1 MSVHIV
7 AGWVVTMY
15 FCGSTPMFW
24 MIMLSP
30 YSRSK
35 WWVVNV
41 AELWLGAMEKEATW
55 VNKLQVLFT
64 LSLDGGVWSAS
75 RAGCFIPWEIP
86 PVSIQ
91 QEARSAPQLTITL
104 WSREKFLLLL
114 RID

>member
-15 FCGSTPMFW
+15 SCRSTPLFW

-35 WWVVNV
+35 WWVTNV

-55 VNKLQVLFT
+55 VNKLHVLLT

-75 RAGCFIPWEIP
+75 RSSRFIPWEIP
-86 PVSIQ
+86 PSTNWTGGWV
-91 QEARSAPQLTITL
+91 
-104 WSREKFLLLL
+104 
-114 RID
+114 